1 MPKEHSRGQR
11 IGDLIQRELA
21 LLIQKEMRDPR
32 VGMLTINEVKVSRDL
47 AYADVYYTL
56 LQNDERAAPE
66 ESAASDTVLN
76 NAGGFLRSHLARVLT
91 TRTVPK
97 LRFHYDQ
104 SIAHGQRLS
113 SLIDKAVAEDEARHA
128 RVEP

>member
-21 LLIQKEMRDPR
+21 LLIQREMRDPR
-32 VGMLTINEVKVSRDL
+32 VGMLTINEVKVSRDM
-47 AYADVYYTL
+47 AFADVYYTL
-56 LQNDERAAPE
+56 LQSEEGAAPDE
-66 ESAASDTVLN
+66 VLKK
-76 NAGGFLRSHLARVLT
+76 AGGFLRSHLAKVLS

-97 LRFHYDQ
+97 LRFHYDE
-104 SIAHGQRLS
+104 SVAYGQRLS

-128 RVEP
+128 RVERSCCQS

>member
-11 IGDLIQRELA
+11 IGDLIQRELS
-21 LLIQKEMRDPR
+21 LVIQKEMRDPR

-56 LQNDERAAPE
+56 LQNDESAAPDE
-66 ESAASDTVLN
+66 ILN
-76 NAGGFLRSHLARVLT
+76 NAGGFMRSHLARVLT

-97 LRFHYDQ
+97 LRFHYDE
-104 SIAHGQRLS
+104 SVAHGQRLS
-113 SLIDKAVAEDEARHA
+113 SLIDKAVAEDEARHG
-128 RVEP
+128 E